1 MRYTSTGLCVCMFSI
16 VHYTV
21 KFLDIAQTS
30 KIGPIKYH
38 YIWIYVGVCQ
48 ITTKIYALK
57 TVYHISDIY
66 SMT

>member
-1 MRYTSTGLCVCMFSI
+1 MRYMSTGLCVYMFSI

-48 ITTKIYALK
+48 ITTKI
-57 TVYHISDIY
+57 
-66 SMT
+66 